1 MPFNPESLA
10 NLRPCKKGET
20 HNPHGRPPSFRSL
33 MKKVPKNMQAKVL
46 DVLWT
51 AISMPTRKAAAAYL
65 KDKEEELPECGFMFE
80 VVVKGLMSRQGHFF
94 LMDILDRL
102 IGKPKQ
108 VQEFTG
114 ELNLTEKPRI
124 EFGEDASDIEPQPE
138 EEGEEE

>member
-1 MPFNPESLA
+1 MPFNPKSLA
-10 NLRPCKKGET
+10 NLHSCKKGET

-33 MKKVPKNMQAKVL
+33 MKKVPKNMQAKVME
-46 DVLWT
+46 VLWT
-51 AISMPTRKAAAAYL
+51 AIAMQNQKTAAAYL
-65 KDKEEELPECGFMFE
+65 KEKEQELPECGFMFE

-108 VQEFTG
+108 VQEITG
-114 ELNLTEKPRI
+114 DLNLTDKPRI
-124 EFGEDASDIEPQPE
+124 MFGDASSDIE